1 MQPNISKPAEVSH
14 SLHYKSIEFKR
25 SYPFIYEYREFSI
38 TYIKEGS
45 GRLYVGGSSYEF
57 RTGDIFLIQG
67 GSRHYFKVKSEHEN
81 TAIAGLRTCSVYF
94 DPRLEMQGFFNLPE
108 MKVAEAGILMTN
120 TCVKVPNDSIDFIR
134 SKLLQMEECSGIKL
148 MMTFTGLIGALY
160 RIEKSVLFDSARI
173 YYVFQKSD
181 RIYPVLDYLNQ
192 HYDEKIS
199 LEQAAEMTCMTPN
212 SFCRYFKKTTGRTLV
227 SYVQELRIEQVC
239 LQLLTSDRK
248 INVVDLAY
256 RVGFNTVSNFNRTF
270 KAIKGMSPKK
280 YLRKYTVIDN

>member
-1 MQPNISKPAEVSH
+1 MQPNISKLAEASH
-14 SLHYKSIEFKR
+14 SLKFISVEFKE
-25 SYPFIYEYREFSI
+25 SYPVIYEHVEYVI
-38 TYIKEGS
+38 ICIKGGNGKLHVEGN
-45 GRLYVGGSSYEF
+45 SYDF
-57 RTGDIFLIQG
+57 RIGDVFLIKA
-67 GSRHYFKVKSEHEN
+67 GSRYYFKLEDEI
-81 TAIAGLRTCSVYF
+81 TAIASVTTSSVYF
-94 DPRLEMQGFFNLPE
+94 DPKRELQGLFSLPE
-108 MKVAEAGILMTN
+108 MKLAEGDISMAN
-120 TCVKVPNDSIDFIR
+120 TSVKVPDDSADFIR